1 MSSFPCSSNLQLKAG
16 EGKQRDGGAVE
27 GSSQVVQ
34 EEAGR
39 PPRHGGAALRRFRK
53 QRALWRR
60 EVRDVTPARA
70 AAVASAAAAVASEAP
85 GSLQGEENRD
95 PLSPQV

>member
-1 MSSFPCSSNLQLKAG
+1 M
-16 EGKQRDGGAVE
+16 
-27 GSSQVVQ
+27 VQ

-39 PPRHGGAALRRFRK
+39 PPRARRLCLLRHFRK

-85 GSLQGEENRD
+85 GSLQGEENCD